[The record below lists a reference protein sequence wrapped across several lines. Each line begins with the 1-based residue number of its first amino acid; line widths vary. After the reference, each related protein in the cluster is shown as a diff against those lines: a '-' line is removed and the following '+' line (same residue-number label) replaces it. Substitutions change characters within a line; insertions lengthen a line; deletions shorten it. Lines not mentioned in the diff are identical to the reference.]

1 LFQHIESRGCCS
13 SGAGDAVAENGGVE
27 PAFHGEGCGAVDGLE
42 DQLGGNVAG
51 EAEVYRCCGEGG
63 KRMRK
68 MGEDE
73 C

>member
-1 LFQHIESRGCCS
+1 M
-13 SGAGDAVAENGGVE
+13 E

-42 DQLGGNVAG
+42 DQLGGDVAG
-51 EAEVYRCCGEGG
+51 EAEVHRCCGERG
-63 KRMRK
+63 RMRK